1 MPMVKITESLKE
13 KEYTLGRILLKIR
26 SIYTARVSGC
36 RKRLEEKFMN
46 IRKLLCSGIAALMC
60 CSLISGSIHAQEVSV
75 MEQQAQEVVAGDYV
89 RAGDFNIKNGVLVRY
104 YGNDEDVVIPDG
116 VTSIGEGAF
125 MDCFSLA
132 SITIPEGVTSIGED
146 AFNFCESLTDITIPK
161 SVTSIGYGAFSN
173 CSSLTDITIP
183 ERVTKIYDC
192 TFLYC
197 SSLVNIT
204 IPERVTSIGERA
216 FSNCSSLTSII
227 IPKNVTSIGYGAFR
241 ECTSLTDITIP
252 ERVTSIGESAFDG
265 CSSLISVTIPKSVTS
280 IGKRAFRECSEN
292 LILHVKKGSYAER
305 YASENNVWFVNGE
318 TSKPIKIKRLTNT
331 NVSISRSSY
340 TYDGKA
346 KKPSIK
352 VQDGRNTFK
361 KGKDYTV
368 TYKNNIKA
376 GTASVTVTGKGNCKG
391 TVTKRFTIT
400 IKKNYIHKA
409 GTLKYRVTG
418 TSSVSVIG
426 VSRSN
431 AVKVNIPQTVE
442 IGGKMF
448 EVTAVGKNAF
458 RNNKKITSLTIGGSV
473 KIIEASA
480 FAGCTN
486 LRTVLIG
493 SEVTK
498 IGNSAFWNCK
508 KLDTMIIDTARLKKV
523 GKNAFKGI
531 RVSAKIEV
539 PEKKMSAYKGIF
551 ANRAHGNVKLKKGI
565 AVKKIISVDSLTES
579 SSLKLAQG
587 KEAVLITTVT
597 AASDNPEDKKVTYK
611 SSNKK
616 VAVVTKNGV
625 VKGKKPGTAEITVT
639 LEKNKK
645 QKAKV
650 HVTVLKGR
658 VKNVNIRSDSVDLK
672 KGDTVRL
679 VPEIKT
685 SSGGSKDLVW
695 NSNNEDVAT
704 VSKDGLIKA
713 VGYGAAYIV
722 ATAADGTGKNDYI
735 WVYVKKSRPHYKYE
749 VKFFNPPYSDLE
761 NIAYIKTK
769 NPCRNGRIKLVLY
782 NEQDGTVSSNWV
794 ESEKNSRYSDLKNMS
809 YKKNGGYFSRIGFL
823 SPGKCKVR
831 VEEYDNKYNL
841 TGYVNLGY
849 IDVKDYQKEKT
860 AWMRSVIKKQ
870 TTNSMTKKEKLRAI
884 TNYMGEHSVY
894 LKNDGTYLVFI
905 AAEVGIPFWKFA
917 KYEFDSYT
925 SPCLLKEFADMID
938 YPVDNLYDNYE
949 RGTTEW
955 QIYHHMVYSDEDDN
969 YFTFCPATYT
979 NIVDPSKVKQINL
992 SKWKFYNCY
1001 K

>member
-1 MPMVKITESLKE
+1 
-13 KEYTLGRILLKIR
+13 
-26 SIYTARVSGC
+26 
-36 RKRLEEKFMN
+36 MN
-46 IRKLLCSGIAALMC
+46 IRKLLCSGIAAIMC
-60 CSLISGSIHAQEVSV
+60 CSLLSGSIHAQEISV
-75 MEQQAQEVVAGDYV
+75 MEQQEQAVVVSDHV
-89 RAGDFNIKNGVLVRY
+89 RAEAGTFQIKNGVLVRY
-104 YGNDEDVVIPDG
+104 NGNDKDVVIPDG
-116 VTSIGEGAF
+116 VTSIGAGVF
-125 MDCFSLA
+125 MDCFRLV
-132 SITIPEGVTSIGED
+132 SITIPDGVTSIGED
-146 AFNFCESLTDITIPK
+146 AFEFCESLTDITIPK
-161 SVTSIGYGAFSN
+161 SVTSIGEYAFGH
-173 CSSLTDITIP
+173 CQSLTDITIP
-183 ERVTKIYDC
+183 ERVTKIC
-192 TFLYC
+192 EGTFLDC
-197 SSLVNIT
+197 SSLTNVT
-204 IPERVTSIGERA
+204 IPERVTNIEDRA
-216 FSNCSSLTSII
+216 FCGCSSLT
-227 IPKNVTSIGYGAFR
+227 
-241 ECTSLTDITIP
+241 
-252 ERVTSIGESAFDG
+252 
-265 CSSLISVTIPKSVTS
+265 SVTIPKSVTS
-280 IGKRAFRECSEN
+280 IGKRAFRGCSDN
-292 LILHVKKGSYAER
+292 LILYVKKGSYAER
-305 YASENNVWFVNGE
+305 YASENNIWFVNGE
-318 TSKPIKIKRLTNT
+318 TSKPIKIKRLTDT
-331 NVSISRSSY
+331 NVSISKSSY

-346 KKPSIK
+346 KRPSVK
-352 VQDGRNTFK
+352 VQDGRSTFI

-400 IKKNYIHKA
+400 VKKNYIHKA
-409 GTLKYRVTG
+409 GKLKYRVTG
-418 TSSVSVIG
+418 TSAVSVMGISG
-426 VSRSN
+426 SN

-448 EVTAVGKNAF
+448 EVTAVDKNAF

-473 KIIEASA
+473 KTIGESA

-486 LRTVLIG
+486 LRTVTIG

-508 KLDTMIIDTARLKKV
+508 KLDTMIIDTIRLKKV

-531 RVSAKIEV
+531 RASAKIEV
-539 PEKKMSAYKGIF
+539 SKKKMSAYKNMF
-551 ANRAHGNVKLKKGI
+551 ANRAHGNAKLKEGI
-565 AVKKIISVDSLTES
+565 TVKKIICVDSLTES

-587 KEAVLITTVT
+587 KKAILKTTVT
-597 AASDNPEDKKVTYK
+597 ATSDNPEDQKVTYK

-658 VKNVNIRSDSVDLK
+658 VKNVKIRNNSVDLK

-679 VPEIKT
+679 VPEIDT

-713 VGYGAAYIV
+713 VGYGTAYIT
-722 ATAADGTGKNDYI
+722 ATAADGTGKSDYI
-735 WVYVKKSRPHYKYE
+735 WVYVKKYRPHYKYE
-749 VKFFNPPYSDLE
+749 VKFFNPPYSDLM

-769 NPCRNGRIKLVLY
+769 NPCRNTQIKLVLY
-782 NEQDGTVSSNWV
+782 NEQDGTVGSYWV
-794 ESEKNSRYSDLKNMS
+794 ENGKNSIYSDLKNMS
-809 YKKNGGYFSRIGFL
+809 YKKNGGYFSKISL
-823 SPGKCKVR
+823 LHPGKCKVR

-841 TGYVNLGY
+841 TGYANLGY
-849 IDVKDYQKEKT
+849 IDVKDYQKERT
-860 AWMRSVIKKQ
+860 AWMKSVIKKQ

-884 TNYMGEHSVY
+884 TNYMIEHSVY
-894 LKNDGTYLVFI
+894 IKNDGTYLVFI

-917 KYEFDSYT
+917 KYEFDSFD
-925 SPCLLKEFADMID
+925 SPNLLEDFADMID
-938 YPVDNLYDNYE
+938 YPVDNLYDNYKY
-949 RGTTEW
+949 GTNEW
-955 QIYHHMVYSDEDDN
+955 NINHYKVYSEEDDA
-969 YFTFCPATYT
+969 YFAFCASTTT